1 MRAIEPDF
9 KVWEGP
15 DLLAYIRV
23 LQPETVKLDSM
34 IARLRD
40 YIFTKA
46 INIDDLFTKKIS
58 LKIKTKEGTQD
69 CEVVKVE
76 ELMKFMDQE

>member
-1 MRAIEPDF
+1 MRAIEPDY

-15 DLLAYIRV
+15 DLLAYIKV
-23 LQPETVKLDSM
+23 LQSETVKLDSM

-46 INIDDLFTKKIS
+46 ININDLFSKKMT

-69 CEVVKVE
+69 CEVVKVV

>member
-15 DLLAYIRV
+15 DLLAYIKL

-34 IARLRD
+34 ITRLRD

-58 LKIKTKEGTQD
+58 LKIKTKEGT
-69 CEVVKVE
+69 
-76 ELMKFMDQE
+76 

>member
-1 MRAIEPDF
+1 
-9 KVWEGP
+9 
-15 DLLAYIRV
+15 
-23 LQPETVKLDSM
+23 M

-76 ELMKFMDQE
+76 ELMKFMD